1 MSTSSPQKSASSS
14 QNLAG
19 GPDFASWSP
28 MVLTKFAQDSYAKMR
43 EQEDQL
49 EQLRQDLKTALE
61 AYRALLR
68 L

>member
-1 MSTSSPQKSASSS
+1 MSTSSPQKNA
-14 QNLAG
+14 
-19 GPDFASWSP
+19 PDFASWKQET
-28 MVLTKFAQDSYAKMR
+28 LAQIAGEMYQRMR

-49 EQLRQDLKTALE
+49 EQMRQDLKTALE